1 MHSSY
6 PTLWPFL
13 VYGCLVVLLASG
25 MLLLSHFLGERHEEK
40 ETNDV
45 FESGITATGTARFLF
60 PVHFYL
66 IAMFFVIFD
75 LEAVFIISWAIAIRP
90 LGWTGYL
97 AILIFVAILV
107 AVLIYEWRIG
117 ALDFGPQGKKIL
129 KAYYKKISNR
139 NINEANSHEVVDK
152 QNN

>member
-1 MHSSY
+1 MPPSSY

-13 VYGCLVVLLASG
+13 VYGILVVLLTGG
-25 MLLLSHFLGERHEEK
+25 MLLASYFLGERHQEK
-40 ETNDV
+40 ETDEV
-45 FESGITATGTARFLF
+45 YEAGITATGTARFLF

-90 LGWTGYL
+90 LGWTGY
-97 AILIFVAILV
+97 VAIVIFIVVLV

-117 ALDFGPQGKKIL
+117 ALNFGPEGKKIL
-129 KAYYKKISNR
+129 REYKRKIKKS
-139 NINEANSHEVVDK
+139 
-152 QNN
+152 

>member
-1 MHSSY
+1 MPSSSY

-13 VYGCLVVLLASG
+13 VYGILVLLLAGG
-25 MLLLSHFLGERHEEK
+25 MLFISHFLGERHQEK
-40 ETNDV
+40 ETDEV
-45 FESGITATGTARFLF
+45 YEAGITATGTARYLF

-75 LEAVFIISWAIAIRP
+75 LEAVFIISWAIAVRDI
-90 LGWTGYL
+90 GWGGYL
-97 AILIFVAILV
+97 AIVIFVAILV
-107 AVLIYEWRIG
+107 TVLIYEWRIG

-129 KAYYKKISNR
+129 RAYKHKIKG
-139 NINEANSHEVVDK
+139 ANHNEVVDK